1 MKTPN
6 SINCSILEKEYRL
19 ERFYTK
25 WLDLFPI
32 IPGINTLAQ
41 NMYLYE
47 WSNATIGNFS
57 WYEFHQRSAKAYGI
71 KDLKQHIKDLKDQ
84 IEYEKRQLEIIVVD
98 KKFYDSTKEVD
109 EFLDF
114 QFDFRYT
121 LLHLSEIE
129 KVKALLL
136 FYNFC
141 LGDNSIWSDLVLWES
156 NNLEPIR
163 GQRSKEYSY
172 NQEMVYKMAM
182 VGKTQVEIAKILGM
196 TQQMVSK
203 HWKRSRAKS
212 DRFYKGL
219 LVSDPKVK
227 IKTEEDSWKKI
238 ERDDFFVANTW
249 EIEYKTKPN
258 IEIEMTDEEKELEK
272 QADELL
278 KNATQ

>member
-1 MKTPN
+1 MTGAN
-6 SINCSILEKEYRL
+6 SINCSILQKEYRL
-19 ERFYTK
+19 ERFYQK
-25 WLDLFPI
+25 AFGYWPMM
-32 IPGINTLAQ
+32 PGIDTLAQ
-41 NMYLYE
+41 NLYHSDLNDE
-47 WSNATIGNFS
+47 SISIFS
-57 WYEFHQRSAKAYGI
+57 GMANLYGI
-71 KDLKQHIKDLKDQ
+71 KDLNQHIKDLKDQ
-84 IEYEKRQLEIIVVD
+84 IEYEKRQLEIIVID
-98 KKFYDSTKEVD
+98 KKFYDSTQEID
-109 EFLDF
+109 EFLNWHF
-114 QFDFRYT
+114 KYP
-121 LLHLSEIE
+121 LSEIE

-182 VGKTQVEIAKILGM
+182 VGKTQIEIAGVLGM

-212 DRFYKGL
+212 DRFYKRL
-219 LVSDPKVK
+219 LETDPTVV
-227 IKTEEDSWKKI
+227 IETEKDIWEKM
-238 ERDDFFVANTW
+238 ERDNFFVANTW

-258 IEIEMTDEEKELEK
+258 IEIEMTDKEKELEK

-278 KNATQ
+278 KKANK

>member
-1 MKTPN
+1 MKSPLT
-6 SINCSILEKEYRL
+6 INCSILEKEYRL

-41 NMYLYE
+41 NMYHYKF
-47 WSNATIGNFS
+47 SNCTIGHFS

-109 EFLDF
+109 EFLDGHF
-114 QFDFRYT
+114 KYP
-121 LLHLSEIE
+121 LSEIE

-136 FYNFC
+136 FYNYC
-141 LGDNSIWSDLVLWES
+141 LGNNTIWSDLILWES
-156 NNLEPIR
+156 NNAEPIR
-163 GQRSKEYSY
+163 GQRSKQYSY
-172 NQEMVYKMAM
+172 NQEMVYKMAI

-212 DRFYKGL
+212 DRFYKRL
-219 LVSDPKVK
+219 LATDPKVK

-249 EIEYKTKPN
+249 EIEYKTNPN

-278 KNATQ
+278 KNANQ

>member
-1 MKTPN
+1 LLGEFCVSSAKD
-6 SINCSILEKEYRL
+6 INR
-19 ERFYTK
+19 ERNR
-25 WLDLFPI
+25 PI
-32 IPGINTLAQ
+32 IPGIDTLAQ
-41 NMYLYE
+41 NMYHSGLNDE
-47 WSNATIGNFS
+47 GISFFS
-57 WYEFHQRSAKAYGI
+57 DMANRYGI
-71 KDLKQHIKDLKDQ
+71 KDLKQHIKNLKDQ

-109 EFLDF
+109 EFLDGHF
-114 QFDFRYT
+114 KYP
-121 LLHLSEIE
+121 LSEIE

-136 FYNFC
+136 FYNYC
-141 LGDNSIWSDLVLWES
+141 LGNNTIWSDLILWES
-156 NNLEPIR
+156 NNAEPIR
-163 GQRSKEYSY
+163 GQRSKQYSY
-172 NQEMVYKMAM
+172 NQEMVYKMAI

-278 KNATQ
+278 KNANQ